1 MVAGA
6 LRYFGHDCVPA
17 GRIGQPGFICRHIKT
32 GEPAV
37 SAYATQFNDFLRLAR
52 RRLRSSEGWLI
63 LLAVFVGILAGATAT
78 IIAWLAS
85 AMHAILY
92 GIGYGVPLDALSSM
106 DFPRLIALPLGGV
119 MMGFIVLLTRRRTRV
134 AVDVVE
140 ANALH
145 GGRIA
150 LSDTAL
156 VVGQTLVSN
165 GVGASVGLEAAY
177 AQAGGGIASLLGQLL
192 NLRRSDMR
200 TLVGAGAGAAIAAAF
215 GAPLAG
221 AFYAFEIVIGAY
233 TPATIAAVAAAC
245 IAAIATSHALGTAP
259 NLLVSGAGQAS
270 KLADYLLYAILGV
283 TCALLGIGLMR
294 MVSALEALVRRLP
307 LPEAFRPLV
316 GGLLLIPIGY
326 GSPHAL
332 SSGHGAL
339 HLTIATQ
346 MALPALVFFFC
357 LKSLASIVSL
367 GFGFRGGLFFASLYL
382 GALAGQIFSSAL
394 ALLPGLPPT
403 GLQNAALVGMA
414 ALAVAVVGGPMTMSL
429 LVVEQTS
436 NFNITLIVVTAALC
450 SSSVVREWFGYS
462 FSTWRLHLR
471 GEAIKSARDIGWTR
485 ALTAQRLMRKPP
497 ATALPDMTVDAFRT
511 AHPLSSTSRVIL
523 IDIGGH
529 YCGIVPTR
537 SAYAD
542 HETDAVLTVGELA
555 ILKHETVSPDVDI
568 QTILRKFEE
577 YGADDLVVVD
587 ANQLVLGMLTENYV
601 RKRFTDELDQAQRE
615 LYGEGSAE
623 AAG

>member
-1 MVAGA
+1 MSEYA
-6 LRYFGHDCVPA
+6 L
-17 GRIGQPGFICRHIKT
+17 QLN
-32 GEPAV
+32 E
-37 SAYATQFNDFLRLAR
+37 FLKLAR

-63 LLAVFVGILAGATAT
+63 LLAVFVGIIAGAMAT
-78 IIAWLAS
+78 IIALLAA
-85 AMHAILY
+85 AMHAVLY
-92 GIGYGVPLDALSSM
+92 GVGYGVPLDALSSI

-119 MMGFIVLLTRRRTRV
+119 MMGFIVLLVRRRTRV

-145 GGRIA
+145 GGRIPFA
-150 LSDTAL
+150 DTAL
-156 VVGQTLVSN
+156 VVSQTLVSN

-177 AQAGGGIASLLGQLL
+177 AQAGGGIASLIGQLL
-192 NLRRSDMR
+192 NLRRGDMR

-221 AFYAFEIVIGAY
+221 TFYAFEIVIGAY

-245 IAAIATSHALGTAP
+245 IAAIATSHALGSPP

-270 KLADYLLYAILGV
+270 KLEDYILYAILGIA
-283 TCALLGIGLMR
+283 CALLGIGLMR
-294 MVSALEALVRRLP
+294 MVSALEAVVRRLP

-316 GGLLLIPIGY
+316 GGLLMIPIAY

-332 SSGHGAL
+332 GSGHGAL

-346 MALPALVFFFC
+346 MALPALVFYFC
-357 LKSLASIVSL
+357 LKALASIVSL

-382 GALAGQIFSSAL
+382 GALAGQIFSAAL
-394 ALLPGLPPT
+394 TGLPGLPPQA
-403 GLQNAALVGMA
+403 LNNAALVGMA
-414 ALAVAVVGGPMTMSL
+414 GLAVAVVGGPMTMSL
-429 LVVEQTS
+429 LVVEQTN
-436 NFNITLIVVTAALC
+436 NFSITLIVVTAALC

-497 ATALPDMTVDAFRT
+497 ATAMPDMSIEAFRV

-523 IDIGGH
+523 TDIGGH
-529 YCGIVPTR
+529 YCGIVPTS

-542 HETDAVLTVGELA
+542 HEDDASRTVADLA
-555 ILKHETVSPDVDI
+555 ILKNETVSPDMDI
-568 QTILRKFEE
+568 QSILRRFED
-577 YGADDLVVVD
+577 YGADDLAVVD

-615 LYGEGSAE
+615 LYGEGDAVGDGAGGVAKG
-623 AAG
+623 AAR